1 MVLSSLLLLAVS
13 GPVQSTALAYAGPDQ
28 ILPLASILG
37 AIIGFLLIVWQRVVA
52 VVYRAWKVTM
62 RKVRGTAE

>member
-1 MVLSSLLLLAVS
+1 MTLSFLVVSSVVDPVLPSVI
-13 GPVQSTALAYAGPDQ
+13 AYAGPDQ
-28 ILPLASILG
+28 ILPIASILG

-52 VVYRAWKVTM
+52 VVYRAWKFTM

>member
-1 MVLSSLLLLAVS
+1 MALTSLMVAMALE
-13 GPVQSTALAYAGPDQ
+13 PVLPSVLAYAGPDQ

-52 VVYRAWKVTM
+52 VVYRAWKFTM